1 MTMPVAFEEAQPA
14 PQTKGVRIAHSD
26 VTELFFST
34 NSLRAKKL
42 GDEFQSVGKPAVN
55 ELLGRIEGFWGEGDT
70 CSSEIISLA
79 WQAGTLFEPIE
90 SFFASFLA
98 AAAADIPEM
107 GLEHETEE
115 ERERIFR
122 RLRVLRH
129 EPARA
134 QALLALLRELWT
146 AVEPLVADARAD
158 IESAQEEL
166 RTELARGADVVD
178 LLPEH
183 SIIHRFGIED
193 EVRLAARA
201 GQLSI
206 SLSVL
211 AGKGGS
217 FLELPGLLTIAL
229 GMRAPD
235 DDDRRR
241 EAAQDSA
248 ARLKVL
254 ADPSRLEVLML
265 LRTATYSVSD
275 LARRMGLAQPTISVH
290 VKMLR
295 EAGLLR
301 STKERGRTLY
311 HADTEHLRSVLT
323 EVGQTLEKH

>member
-1 MTMPVAFEEAQPA
+1 MPVAFEDAPLA

-26 VTELFFST
+26 VTELFFASHR
-34 NSLRAKKL
+34 LRAEKSR
-42 GDEFQSVGKPAVN
+42 DEFQSVETPAVT
-55 ELLGRIEGFWGEGDT
+55 ELLGRIEAFWGEGGT

-90 SFFASFLA
+90 SFFASFAA
-98 AAAADIPEM
+98 AAAADIPET
-107 GLEHETEE
+107 GFEHETEE
-115 ERERIFR
+115 ERERILR

-134 QALLALLRELWT
+134 RALLALLRELWT
-146 AVEPLVADARAD
+146 VVEPLVADARAD
-158 IESAQEEL
+158 IEAAQEEL
-166 RTELARGADVVD
+166 RTELAHGADVIEI
-178 LLPEH
+178 LPEH

-193 EVRLAARA
+193 DVRRAARS

-229 GMRAPD
+229 GIGAPD

-301 STKERGRTLY
+301 SQKERGRTLY
-311 HADTEHLRSVLT
+311 HADTEHLRSVLA